1 MERSLL
7 MNLFEEGLNFNFD
20 VLVEWLITGGLK
32 IVVILIAFAIIKP
45 LGTKAIEAAINRM
58 SQQRNIAE
66 GRNKTLQKI
75 SVNLFS
81 YTLLFILI
89 MMLLSAVNIEIG
101 PLLAGA
107 GILGLA
113 IGFGAQGL
121 VSDIVTGFFLLIE
134 RQIEVDDYVTAGG
147 YDGVVEEVGIRTTK
161 IRSFDGTLN
170 FVPNRNIVGVANH
183 SRGNMRALVD
193 IGIGYDENIDEALAV
208 LQKVADQFA
217 EDERFVEGPNVLG
230 VQSLGSS
237 DVVIRILGKTENMEQ
252 WAVERD
258 MRKAMKEA
266 LDAADIEI
274 PFPHQVFIQKES

>member
-1 MERSLL
+1 
-7 MNLFEEGLNFNFD
+7 MNIFEEGFKFNAAELVD
-20 VLVEWLITGGLK
+20 SLISVGLEIIVL
-32 IVVILIAFAIIKP
+32 LIAFAIVKP
-45 LGTKAIEAAINRM
+45 LGSKAIGAAIDRM
-58 SQQRNIAE
+58 GQQRKLSE
-66 GRNKTLQKI
+66 GRTKTLHRLC
-75 SVNLFS
+75 VNLFS
-81 YTLLFILI
+81 YVLIAILI
-89 MMLLSAVNIEIG
+89 MMLLTAVDINIG

-121 VSDIVTGFFLLIE
+121 VSDIVTGFFLLLE
-134 RQIEVDDYVTAGG
+134 RQVEVDDYVTAGG

-170 FVPNRNIVGVANH
+170 FVPNRNISGVANH

-193 IGIGYDENIDEALAV
+193 IGIGYDENIDEAMAV
-208 LQKVADQFA
+208 LQKVADDFA
-217 EDERFVEGPNVLG
+217 SDERFKEGPNVLG

-266 LDAADIEI
+266 LDAAGIEI
-274 PFPHQVFIQKES
+274 PYPHQVNIRKEA

>member
-1 MERSLL
+1 
-7 MNLFEEGLNFNFD
+7 MNLFEEGLNFNFN
-20 VLVEWLITGGLK
+20 VLLQWLITGGLK
-32 IVVILIAFAIIKP
+32 IIVLLIAFAIIKP
-45 LGTKAIEAAINRM
+45 LGSKAIEAAINRM
-58 SQQRNIAE
+58 SQQRNISE
-66 GRNKTLQKI
+66 GRNKTLQKLT
-75 SVNLFS
+75 VNIFS
-81 YTLLFILI
+81 YVLFFILI
-89 MMLLSAVNIEIG
+89 MMLLSTIGIEIG

-107 GILGLA
+107 GIVGLA

-121 VSDIVTGFFLLIE
+121 VSDIVTGFFLLLE
-134 RQIEVDDYVTAGG
+134 RQIEVDDYITAGG

-193 IGIGYDENIDEALAV
+193 IGIGYDENIDAAMDV
-208 LQKVADQFA
+208 LQKVADDFS

-237 DVVIRILGKTENMEQ
+237 DVVIRILGKTKNMEQ

-258 MRKAMKEA
+258 LRKAMKEA

-274 PFPHQVFIQKES
+274 PFPHQVFIQKDA

>member
-1 MERSLL
+1 
-7 MNLFEEGLNFNFD
+7 MNLFEEGLVFNFD

-32 IVVILIAFAIIKP
+32 IAVILIAFAIIKP

-58 SQQRNIAE
+58 SQQRNITD
-66 GRNKTLQKI
+66 GRNKTLQKVA
-75 SVNLFS
+75 VNLFS
-81 YTLLFILI
+81 YVLLFILV

-274 PFPHQVFIQKES
+274 PFPHQVYIQKES